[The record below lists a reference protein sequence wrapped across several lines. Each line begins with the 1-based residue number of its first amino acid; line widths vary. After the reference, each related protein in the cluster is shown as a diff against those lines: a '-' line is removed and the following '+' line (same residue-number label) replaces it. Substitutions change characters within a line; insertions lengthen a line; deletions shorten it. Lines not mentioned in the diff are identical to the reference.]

1 MSSITK
7 KVSEVIRSEEK
18 KLFSSPDLENV
29 QQLIDEIKEL
39 GLEKTTQYTIPMSD
53 TIGKG
58 LYKALNNRK

>member
-7 KVSEVIRSEEK
+7 KVSKVIKSEEK
-18 KLFSSPDLENV
+18 KLFSSPDLENI

-39 GLEKTTQYTIPMSD
+39 GLVKTTQYTIPMSD

-58 LYKALNNRK
+58 LYNTLNSTD